1 MRKFTQFVLITAAIM
16 AAPSAF
22 AEMKIAVLNYQMAL
36 LESDAA
42 KQYAVDAEKKFGPQ
56 LNKLKNLERDAKA
69 LQDKLVSNGSKMS
82 QGDREKAE
90 LDFKQKARDFQFRH
104 GHRTWRRGRRQAAIR
119 HHPPGDRADEPAALM
134 MSTLSYTLGQL
145 AAHVGA
151 EVRGD
156 ADLPIQGLATL
167 QEAGPAQLS
176 FLANPQYR
184 KYLPESRAGA
194 VLLTAADAD
203 GFAGTA
209 LVVANPYLA
218 YASLSHL
225 FDRKPKA
232 AAGIHPTAIVAADAE
247 VDPSASVGAY
257 AVIESG
263 ARIGAG
269 VSIGAHCVIGARS
282 VIGEGGWLAP
292 RVTLYHDVT
301 IGARVSIQSGAVIGG
316 EGFGFANEKGVW
328 QKIAQI
334 GGVTIGDDV
343 EIGAN
348 TTIDRG
354 ALSDTLIGN
363 GVKLDNQIMIAHNVQ
378 IGDHTAMAA
387 CVGISGSAKIG
398 RHCMLAGGVGLV
410 GHIEICDN
418 VFVTGMTMVTRSI
431 TEPGSYSSG
440 TAMQPAAEW
449 KKSAAR
455 IRQLDDMARRLQQL
469 EKRLAA
475 VTSSGDASSDA

>member
-1 MRKFTQFVLITAAIM
+1 
-16 AAPSAF
+16 
-22 AEMKIAVLNYQMAL
+22 
-36 LESDAA
+36 
-42 KQYAVDAEKKFGPQ
+42 
-56 LNKLKNLERDAKA
+56 
-69 LQDKLVSNGSKMS
+69 
-82 QGDREKAE
+82 
-90 LDFKQKARDFQFRH
+90 
-104 GHRTWRRGRRQAAIR
+104 
-119 HHPPGDRADEPAALM
+119 M

-354 ALSDTLIGN
+354 ALSDTRAQRADRRSYRHGRLRRHFRQRQDRQALHARRRRWPGRPYRDLRQRFRDRHDH
-363 GVKLDNQIMIAHNVQ
+363 GDPLDHRAGIVFLRYRHATGGRMEKKRRAHSS
-378 IGDHTAMAA
+378 T
-387 CVGISGSAKIG
+387 G
-398 RHCMLAGGVGLV
+398 RHGAS
-410 GHIEICDN
+410 
-418 VFVTGMTMVTRSI
+418 T
-431 TEPGSYSSG
+431 
-440 TAMQPAAEW
+440 
-449 KKSAAR
+449 SAAGKTPGCR
-455 IRQLDDMARRLQQL
+455 DL
-469 EKRLAA
+469 KR
-475 VTSSGDASSDA
+475 